1 MKRVSWGKNI
11 YHFYYDSKPEF
22 KLSTEEIKIIQN
34 TLKYRNRYRNNINS
48 RILKRGMK
56 ISKK

>member
-1 MKRVSWGKNI
+1 MNSVSWGKNI
-11 YHFYYDSKPEF
+11 YHFYYDTKPEL
-22 KLSTEEIKIIQN
+22 KLSVEEIKIIQN

-48 RILKRGMK
+48 RILKKGMR

>member
-34 TLKYRNRYRNNINS
+34 TLKYKNRYNINS
-48 RILKRGMK
+48 RIFKRGMR
-56 ISKK
+56 IGKK